1 MHFALLFL
9 EFRCHSRIARL
20 SDCRGKTLYITVM
33 NKRLRPPEILESLK
47 EQNCITRLL
56 RFVRCFSLHLINHI
70 HIKHST
76 IHFKHS
82 STKKSSNFLCLV

>member
-33 NKRLRPPEILESLK
+33 NIRLRPPEILESLK
-47 EQNCITRLL
+47 EQNCITR
-56 RFVRCFSLHLINHI
+56 
-70 HIKHST
+70 
-76 IHFKHS
+76 
-82 STKKSSNFLCLV
+82 